1 MSLADM
7 QLPDNQP
14 AEQTLVSHAQ
24 AVSAA
29 ATSPAAAAAKQ
40 DLPEASAMHEEHHT
54 SSQQFSADPPCCQ
67 EVQQCDPKESHGDEP
82 VNMQTSAGSTEQQ
95 LQSAGV
101 ATLVPSIVTFLWQM
115 RRTALASNIT

>member
-24 AVSAA
+24 ALSAA

-54 SSQQFSADPPCCQ
+54 SSQQLSADPACCQ
-67 EVQQCDPKESHGDEP
+67 EVQQCDSKESHGGEP
-82 VNMQTSAGSTEQQ
+82 LNMQASAGSTEQQ
-95 LQSAGV
+95 HHSAGV
-101 ATLVPSIVTFLWQM
+101 AAPVSSIVKFLWQTP
-115 RRTALASNIT
+115 RTASNIT